1 MPSTG
6 NPWRCKTDCTG
17 GNPSDVQ
24 DDQKLHKK
32 KAKVPI
38 LQHGCKQTSQAGKG
52 VSCFSILI
60 IQKVTGPPEKL
71 KPPLHLLCW
80 KGLVCLHTA

>member
-38 LQHGCKQTSQAGKG
+38 LQHDANRHHRQVKAYP
-52 VSCFSILI
+52 VSASL
-60 IQKVTGPPEKL
+60 
-71 KPPLHLLCW
+71 
-80 KGLVCLHTA
+80 